1 MYYADLTFYR
11 INSAEHKNMVD
22 VFPEIIN
29 IGWLDKNH
37 SFPTGKIP
45 PALLQK
51 LKQLTL
57 IDLANYKARKVGS
70 FDEEE
75 AVIVHCMQMRGL
87 PELCPFCPREHAEI
101 WLDSEEE
108 ETDPRF
114 KKYALGTCQIQIP
127 SADGKYLYASPSLLY
142 HYVAEHDYLPPSQFL
157 EALEAFGMNK
167 PFNIEE
173 TNPGYKKISIEALK
187 KLDEKIVSQKP

>member
-57 IDLANYKARKVGS
+57 IDLANYKAIKAGT
-70 FDEEE
+70 FNEEE
-75 AVIVHCMQMRGL
+75 AVIVHFMHMRGL
-87 PELCPFCPREHAEI
+87 PDLCPFCPREHAEI

-108 ETDPRF
+108 ESDPRF
-114 KKYALGTCQIQIP
+114 KKYALGRCEIHIP
-127 SADGKYLYASPSLLY
+127 SADGKYLYASPSMLY
-142 HYVAEHDYLPPSQFL
+142 HYVAEHDYLPPPQFL
-157 EALEAFGMNK
+157 EALEAFDMNK
-167 PFNIEE
+167 PFNIDEVDSDCQE
-173 TNPGYKKISIEALK
+173 ISIEALK